1 MILEQRRAMI
11 VTFFPKDF
19 YKTPW
24 SVLGGQEWGI
34 WMIQTLKL
42 LLRHL
47 GLSKLELHK
56 ETRFLYRLQVSYFL
70 ECWSY
75 KDRTMSWCL
84 CSLSY
89 LLLLLGET
97 TWLRKLFWKK
107 AFNWGLAYNFKV
119 ISWSLCGSRQIWC
132 WNCSWELTSWSVLSK
147 PKERYWT

>member
-1 MILEQRRAMI
+1 MKGWVCPIFNLIQRKMFQDFQQGDCNSLPLKGGSVGCNQWLCCGIMMMGVCEPWAKESNDCDI
-11 VTFFPKDF
+11 FPQGF

-42 LLRHL
+42 LFRRL

-56 ETRFLYRLQVSYFL
+56 ETRFFYRLQVSYFL

-75 KDRTMSWCL
+75 KDRTMSWCR

-89 LLLLLGET
+89 LLL
-97 TWLRKLFWKK
+97 
-107 AFNWGLAYNFKV
+107 
-119 ISWSLCGSRQIWC
+119 
-132 WNCSWELTSWSVLSK
+132 
-147 PKERYWT
+147 